1 MTQLN
6 GRASDDC
13 GLVNAAWRKSSYSTP
28 NGQCVEVAALPD
40 RTAVRD
46 SKLGARSPIL
56 PFPAQAWTTF
66 LTNLKTGTYDR

>member
-6 GRASDDC
+6 RRASNDC
-13 GLVNAAWRKSSYSTP
+13 DSADAAWRKSSYSAP
-28 NGQCVEVAALPD
+28 NGQCVEVAALPG
-40 RTAVRD
+40 RTAIRD
-46 SKLGARSPIL
+46 SKLGDHSPML